1 LRFFNVGEVKVKT
14 ETRKLWSSVVI
25 LLVAAFALSACG
37 GAPVAPAAEGAA
49 VANNA
54 AVPTKLPDTVDAKT
68 VSELMTQDNVVVLD
82 VREQSEYDQ
91 GHIPGVTLIPMGQV
105 SDRLD
110 EIPKDQTVIVT
121 CRSGN
126 RSAQVTDYLRGQGYT
141 NVHNMEGGILAWE
154 KAGLPVE
161 Q

>member
-1 LRFFNVGEVKVKT
+1 MRT
-14 ETRKLWSSVVI
+14 EARKLWSVVVVLMI
-25 LLVAAFALSACG
+25 VALG
-37 GAPVAPAAEGAA
+37 VERMRRRTGRRRAPVGRERGRS
-49 VANNA
+49 
-54 AVPTKLPDTVDAKT
+54 PTKLPDTVDAKT

-82 VREQSEYDQ
+82 VREPSEYAE
-91 GHIPGVTLIPMGQV
+91 GHIPGVALIPMGQV
-105 SDRLD
+105 PDRLN

-126 RSAQVTDYLRGQGYT
+126 RSGQITEYLRGQGYT
-141 NVHNMEGGILAWE
+141 NVHNMEGGIVSWQ